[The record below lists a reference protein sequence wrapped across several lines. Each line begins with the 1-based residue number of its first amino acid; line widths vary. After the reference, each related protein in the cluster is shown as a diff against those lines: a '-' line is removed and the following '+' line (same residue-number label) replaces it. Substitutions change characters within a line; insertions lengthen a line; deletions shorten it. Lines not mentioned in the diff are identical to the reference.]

1 MKQYMDLEAIKALFS
16 FNQSQF
22 FSQSH
27 DDGDKS
33 QIEKDRHV
41 MLKVF
46 LSQICLSK
54 PCDTLASFQQRI
66 L

>member
-1 MKQYMDLEAIKALFS
+1 MDLEAIHAIFS

-33 QIEKDRHV
+33 QNEQDRHV
-41 MLKVF
+41 KLKLF
-46 LSQICLSK
+46 LSQTCLSK
-54 PCDTLASFQQRI
+54 PCNTLASFQQRI